1 MSVDP
6 SGLRTFY
13 DTAGLDEE
21 AAAADPFDQFARW
34 FEEAVKDSAG
44 EPNAMALATADRA
57 GRPSVRMML
66 LKGFDRRG
74 FAFYTN
80 LESRKALELAE
91 NPRAA
96 LLFFWERQHRQ
107 VRIEGLVE
115 RLSDEEA
122 DAYFESRPLG
132 HRLAAWASSQSR
144 PVADRAALEVR
155 YREFERRFGE
165 NVPRPPWWGGFR
177 LLPERFEF
185 WQGRANRLHDRLL
198 YRREGAGWVRLRL
211 QP

>member
-6 SGLRTFY
+6 RTLRHSYDSEGLS
-13 DTAGLDEE
+13 EE
-21 AAAADPFDQFARW
+21 RAAEDPFDQFARW
-34 FEEAVKDSAG
+34 FEEAVTAG
-44 EPNAMALATADRA
+44 HVEPNAMALATADRG

-66 LKGFDRRG
+66 LRGFDRRG
-74 FAFYTN
+74 FSFYTN

-96 LLFFWERQHRQ
+96 LLFFWDRQHRQ
-107 VRIEGLVE
+107 VRVEGPVE
-115 RLSDEEA
+115 RLPEDDA

-144 PVADRAALEVR
+144 PVAGRAELEAR
-155 YREFERRFGE
+155 WRAFAERFGE

-177 LLPERFEF
+177 LVPERFEF

-198 YRREGAGWVRLRL
+198 YVREDGGWRRLRL